1 MNFVLKNCFP
11 TPSYKASIC
20 FPLLVFKFAIGIF
33 QFIWNWFWC
42 VVWGKDLISFVF
54 CRGSQLFKHLLLTI
68 YLPTPDLQSVI
79 WSHSTCQYVSDFR
92 FGSGW
97 SISELIAHSQ
107 VLNAF
112 WCLRGTSFFSAKVSR
127 YLETSVLPYAFRKH
141 LAKFN
146 KKDFLDV
153 YQIYFKMLLLF
164 YNLYNFFAGSL

>member
-1 MNFVLKNCFP
+1 MWILCWGIVFLPQVIKLSFVFL
-11 TPSYKASIC
+11 Y
-20 FPLLVFKFAIGIF
+20 LLVFKFAIGIF

-79 WSHSTCQYVSDFR
+79 CSHSTRQYVSDFR

-107 VLNAF
+107 VSNAF
-112 WCLRGTSFFSAKVSR
+112 WCLRGTSFFFCKSVS
-127 YLETSVLPYAFRKH
+127 LFG
-141 LAKFN
+141 
-146 KKDFLDV
+146 DFSSP
-153 YQIYFKMLLLF
+153 IYISK
-164 YNLYNFFAGSL
+164 SSCQV